1 MSQAA
6 VPRYLLKFFL
16 FSAVSFFIGTVHGM
30 LQVMPPIRAWLDSIG
45 SPYGG
50 PGHMIDPLAHAHM
63 NLVGGLVL
71 LAMGVTYYLLPILA
85 GREIYSTRMVNY
97 TFWCVIIGAYLFYLI
112 QIVFGVWEGLLFNTD
127 QQSITAIH
135 RWYGPTT
142 AIASTIMGIGFWIY
156 MANVA
161 LSIKGS
167 FTTTEK

>member
-1 MSQAA
+1 
-6 VPRYLLKFFL
+6 
-16 FSAVSFFIGTVHGM
+16 
-30 LQVMPPIRAWLDSIG
+30 
-45 SPYGG
+45 
-50 PGHMIDPLAHAHM
+50 MIDPLAHAHM

-71 LAMGVTYYLLPILA
+71 LAMGVTYYLLPILV
-85 GREIYSTRMVNY
+85 GRAIYSTRLVNY
-97 TFWCVIIGAYLFYLI
+97 TFWCVIVGAYLFYLT

-127 QQSITAIH
+127 LQAVTAIH

-167 FTTTEK
+167 FATTEK